1 MQKVYIFDFNVKPN
15 LFKATF
21 LDRDS
26 DDLIEFKIGK
36 DCGDGVK
43 LHEFL
48 SNDVAA
54 LIGFDCFLN
63 NRVLHMFMLNSSLSS
78 VDLYNYYDEV
88 REAKYKKKDL
98 SIYPE
103 IKANIL
109 DLYTIHHLYKKER
122 KTELEWVAFQINSL
136 DINNNCQTI
145 KKLYIQSLHMVELR
159 KRIIKGYKISSQN
172 HINWMNYSDMK
183 LGSEMLLSIYSK
195 KLGVNPFEIRQLRT
209 NRSEVKGSDII
220 KIDYD
225 HKIEEFRLLKEAIKR
240 KVYTDFSNPSDVPIV
255 VNFKGIEL
263 SYGMSGVR
271 GSVHD
276 TIIEESKDYS
286 VFEVDATS
294 NHAHIVT
301 NLGLH
306 PAHLGPEIC
315 SILKEGI
322 LDVRLAELT
331 KPEPDFGLIKA
342 YKEVLLAATGNG
354 KNSHSWMYDP
364 LYYLQVVVNSELL
377 INVLI
382 ERLVLNANAKI
393 IKVNTDSVMFMVDPM
408 MEQVAFGVN
417 HTWELEFNMKLKK
430 RQVKKALIKN
440 TNDNIIDYYDNS
452 VECKGIY
459 NYEPKELHENNS
471 NAISRRAVYEYFI
484 NGTSIEETI
493 KNSKDIYEF
502 LIGARC
508 RPTSAGKPW
517 HELHYIKDNK
527 IQKDRYDGILRYFV
541 SNNGDIL
548 VRRTKGEKE
557 TIVEK
562 KFKNSY
568 KSTLLMNINESK
580 DISEYNIDYMYYIR
594 CANELIQGFN
604 FNQMKLF

>member
-36 DCGDGVK
+36 DCGDGIK

-136 DINNNCQTI
+136 DVNNNCQTI

-159 KRIIKGYKISSQN
+159 KRIIKGYKVNSHN

-195 KLGVNPFEIRQLRT
+195 KLGLNPFEIRQLRT

-240 KVYTDFSNPSDVPIV
+240 KVYTDFSNPSDVPIAI
-255 VNFKGIEL
+255 NFKGIEL

-286 VFEVDATS
+286 VFEVDAIS

-315 SILKEGI
+315 SILKEDI
-322 LDVRLAELT
+322 LDIRLAELV

-364 LYYLQVVVNSELL
+364 LYYLQVVINSELL
-377 INVLI
+377 INILI
-382 ERLVLNANAKI
+382 ERLVLESDAKI
-393 IKVNTDSVMFMVDPM
+393 IKVNTDSVMFMVDSA
-408 MEQVAFGVN
+408 EEYFAKSICQQ
-417 HTWELEFNMKLKK
+417 WEKEYNMKLKFK
-430 RQVKKALIKN
+430 QVSKALIKN
-440 TNDNIIDYYDNS
+440 TNDNIIDYHDNP
-452 VECKGIY
+452 VECKGVY

-484 NGTSIEETI
+484 HGIPIEETI

-508 RPTSAGKPW
+508 RPTSVGEPW

-541 SNNGDIL
+541 SKDGDIL

-568 KSTLLMNINESK
+568 KSTLLMSINESK